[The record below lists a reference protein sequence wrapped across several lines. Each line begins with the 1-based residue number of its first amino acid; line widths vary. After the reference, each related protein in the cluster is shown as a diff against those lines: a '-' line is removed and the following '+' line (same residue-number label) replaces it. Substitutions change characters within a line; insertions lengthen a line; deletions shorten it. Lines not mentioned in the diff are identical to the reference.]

1 MNKNNFQ
8 GKRKEQVEFTNHIVM
23 MSGIILAII
32 VLVIAL
38 FG

>member
-1 MNKNNFQ
+1 MNRNNFQ
-8 GKRKEQVEFTNHIVM
+8 GKRKEQVEFTHNIVM
-23 MSGIILAII
+23 MSGIIAAII